1 MSDRGVHRVDVPD
14 QVADADPLGRPD
26 YASAFRLATPRA
38 RVRTPELWARA
49 VFEDA
54 PALLRPVLVFGWR
67 VGLGLRLGRRP
78 SPGSVLGWSASDVGP
93 DTVALGA
100 ESRLLRA
107 WNVVVVDESSVT
119 WVTLVRFERP
129 VARPIWAV
137 TSVVHH
143 RAIPYLLGRAA
154 RSLPG

>member
-67 VGLGLRLGRRP
+67 VGLGLRLGPRS
-78 SPGSVLGWSASDVGP
+78 SPGYVLGWSMSGIGP
-93 DTVALGA
+93 DTVTLGA

-107 WNVVVVDESSVT
+107 RNVVVVDESSVT

-129 VARPIWAV
+129 VARRIWAV

>member
-1 MSDRGVHRVDVPD
+1 M
-14 QVADADPLGRPD
+14 
-26 YASAFRLATPRA
+26 
-38 RVRTPELWARA
+38 
-49 VFEDA
+49 
-54 PALLRPVLVFGWR
+54 
-67 VGLGLRLGRRP
+67 
-78 SPGSVLGWSASDVGP
+78 SDVGP
-93 DTVALGA
+93 DTVTLGA

-107 WNVVVVDESSVT
+107 RNVVVVDESSVT

-129 VARPIWAV
+129 VARPVWAV